1 MIEITEKTVQAG
13 FHPVDRGYRFSA
25 VLVGSYKL
33 DDVVV
38 GDVTDM
44 ELFPL
49 NKRTQVRQVPPVIA
63 NGQRRL
69 AIGL

>member
-1 MIEITEKTVQAG
+1 MIEISKKPIQAG
-13 FHPVDRGYRFSA
+13 FHSVDSGYGFSA

-38 GDVTDM
+38 GNVTDR
-44 ELFPL
+44 ELL
-49 NKRTQVRQVPPVIA
+49 SLDKRTEVRQVPPVIA